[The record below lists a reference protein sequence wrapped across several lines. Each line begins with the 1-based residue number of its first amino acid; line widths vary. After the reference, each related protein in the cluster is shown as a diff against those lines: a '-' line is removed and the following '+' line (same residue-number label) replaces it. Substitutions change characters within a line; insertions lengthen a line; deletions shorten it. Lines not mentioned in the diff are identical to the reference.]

1 VNASADTQER
11 WRRFYEKSA
20 AQANDRDFA
29 GELIQK
35 AESRAF
41 WQTCFMIG
49 STVFVGGL
57 MTFFYTVLSSH

>member
-1 VNASADTQER
+1 VSASTDTQES
-11 WRRFYEKSA
+11 WRQFYERSSPQGQKPPV
-20 AQANDRDFA
+20 DPM
-29 GELIQK
+29 QK

-57 MTFFYTVLSSH
+57 MTFFYTVLAAH